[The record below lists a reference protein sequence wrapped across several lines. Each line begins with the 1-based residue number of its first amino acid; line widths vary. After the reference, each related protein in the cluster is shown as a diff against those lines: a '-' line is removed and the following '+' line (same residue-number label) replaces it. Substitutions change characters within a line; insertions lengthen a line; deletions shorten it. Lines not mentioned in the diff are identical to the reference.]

1 MDKLLSLCCKTNT
14 GFGVVQIYGGL
25 PGFAFSG
32 SLPNMFSDALIGAV
46 SLAFIVSTFP
56 EGENM
61 KLLRKKMAQWSASI
75 EQTYICVRKKKKT
88 VQGKL
93 WIQFIKK

>member
-1 MDKLLSLCCKTNT
+1 MET
-14 GFGVVQIYGGL
+14 GFGVMQIYGGL
-25 PGFAFSG
+25 PGFALSG

-61 KLLRKKMAQWSASI
+61 KLFTQKGGQVVSFKRANIYLS
-75 EQTYICVRKKKKT
+75 
-88 VQGKL
+88 
-93 WIQFIKK
+93 